1 MTYASITSRM
11 SEPQRNA
18 SALFLVLLTL
28 AFTNEAFDWRL
39 VGDYDWEA
47 IVALTLF
54 GLGGATYAALS
65 GRRPEQGARAHA
77 G

>member
-11 SEPQRNA
+11 SERQRNA

-54 GLGGATYAALS
+54 GLGGVTFAALA
-65 GRRPEQGARAHA
+65 GRSPEHGARTHA
-77 G
+77 